1 MYSPV
6 RTAREAFWHGLCFI
20 LFGLATVTARPAGL
34 LLRFP
39 TPVVVV
45 GLLLDESSQTPIPL
59 SGTPTPCFH
68 LLLVTPFF
76 LFFLR
81 IDSDKDLKSFCFWA
95 VLKTDLPILAHISVR
110 WNAHI
115 RAPFL
120 PTQHP
125 SEPGL
130 NSPDAIHVSE
140 PTVNSVSQPPVS

>member
-1 MYSPV
+1 MSLILPSRTHHVSFYIFENTPLSLSSFFLSFFLLFCMYSPV

-68 LLLVTPFF
+68 LLLVTTFF
-76 LFFLR
+76 LFFFA
-81 IDSDKDLKSFCFWA
+81 D
-95 VLKTDLPILAHISVR
+95 
-110 WNAHI
+110 
-115 RAPFL
+115 
-120 PTQHP
+120 
-125 SEPGL
+125 
-130 NSPDAIHVSE
+130 
-140 PTVNSVSQPPVS
+140 